1 FFKPDVR
8 DLETNSEWIV
18 WTRKRDSVTDDD
30 VVVAVAGLVSST
42 GRHNSRHIS
51 SLNAVVVGNL
61 DLLPGKAGRVG
72 SDTVFISAALS
83 QSSTNTG
90 KPYNQNRTK
99 CKNGKAGVSTT
110 AAVWRSRCSKGF
122 AFFTGAF
129 SVKSCVWSD
138 ELSSSSKLKRVR
150 DKNEEDV
157 KEDTQSEINQ
167 VRIIKNVNVVAAL
180 SDLQPEQLVVG
191 SSENCLS
198 LGTTK
203 DRPVETKT
211 GVIVATNSSAPTA
224 SSSTAPLENCRFDN
238 SAVANVG
245 DTSIS
250 SNCELL
256 GTGTANSKIMR
267 GGIYHEKQIKSLCA
281 LHALNNLI
289 QDGKAFKQED
299 LDKICSELDPNSW
312 VNPHKS
318 VFGLGNYDINVIMTA
333 LQQKQ
338 LEAIWFDKRKD
349 PSEELNFENIYGF
362 ILNIPSDCRLGWLA
376 LPIKRKHWV
385 AIRNLPSIT
394 ERDAGRNN
402 YYNLDSKFDKPES
415 IGTTDNLVEYLR
427 GELKSPEKEL
437 FLVVTE
443 DVGRVETWRKNPP
456 PCTSATASG
465 ANANLLPVPT
475 SSDGPDASAGSGNN
489 RRTSNDSG
497 VVDLLPDLKDINVV
511 DLNKEDLMRRQS
523 SGVWSDM
530 N

>member
-1 FFKPDVR
+1 MR
-8 DLETNSEWIV
+8 ILASG
-18 WTRKRDSVTDDD
+18 KRDSVTDEE
-30 VVVAVAGLVSST
+30 VVVAVTGLVST

-61 DLLPGKAGRVG
+61 DLPGKAGRVG
-72 SDTVFISAALS
+72 SDTVFISAPLLS
-83 QSSTNTG
+83 QSSTNTE

-99 CKNGKAGVSTT
+99 CKNGKAGVSST
-110 AAVWRSRCSKGF
+110 AAVWRSRCNKGLS
-122 AFFTGAF
+122 FFTGIF
-129 SVKSCVWSD
+129 SVKSCAWGED
-138 ELSSSSKLKRVR
+138 ILSGSGLKKVQ
-150 DKNEEDV
+150 DKKDV
-157 KEDTQSEINQ
+157 KEESQTQPDVNEAK
-167 VRIIKNVNVVAAL
+167 IKNVNVVAEH
-180 SDLQPEQLVVG
+180 SNLQQGKELR
-191 SSENCLS
+191 SLENYSS
-198 LGTTK
+198 LGTEE
-203 DRPVETKT
+203 RPVGTKT
-211 GVIVATNSSAPTA
+211 IIATNSSAPTA
-224 SSSTAPLENCRFDN
+224 SSSTTSRKNYNFDN
-238 SAVANVG
+238 STVANVG
-245 DTSIS
+245 DISIPS
-250 SNCELL
+250 ICELL
-256 GTGTANSKIMR
+256 GTGTANCKIMR

-281 LHALNNLI
+281 LHALNNLL

-415 IGTTDNLVEYLR
+415 IGITDNLIDYLR

-443 DVGRVETWRKNPP
+443 DVGRIETWRKNPP
-456 PCTSATASG
+456 PCTSATSG
-465 ANANLLPVPT
+465 ANLLPVPT
-475 SSDGPDASAGSGNN
+475 SGECSGSDASAGSGNN

-530 N
+530 T